1 MPLSAL
7 VAFLFA
13 ISNYSVSENLN
24 YKIEELEVFKRNKAS
39 CIRLGNIYDACQW
52 MTKVVVR
59 NLGQKEISQFCLF
72 MKVNKKTYELCYG
85 KTKKLL
91 IESNGKSQTRIA
103 FGQLLGLFHSFD
115 NSFWNFSVT
124 TTKKTNSYISL
135 I

>member
-1 MPLSAL
+1 MIKYFLYKIMPLSAL

-39 CIRLGNIYDACQW
+39 CTRLGNVYDACQW

-72 MKVNKKTYELCYG
+72 MKVNKRTYELCYG

-91 IESNGKSQTRIA
+91 IESNGKKTFLINLSEYMNIST
-103 FGQLLGLFHSFD
+103 D
-115 NSFWNFSVT
+115 E
-124 TTKKTNSYISL
+124 KKPRVKIVSKI
-135 I
+135 